1 MVGVKSTW
9 RRLRRALHL
18 GSEAER
24 GDAPGKYLPSEEF
37 FDARSRALG
46 PDGYDRVDVNRQFKK
61 P

>member
-1 MVGVKSTW
+1 MAGVRSIVKL
-9 RRLRRALHL
+9 LRRAFRL

-24 GDAPGKYLPSEEF
+24 GDAPGRYLPSEEF

-46 PDGYDRVDVNRQFKK
+46 PDGYDRVDVDRQFKK